1 MIVFGQSLL
10 FEEGVVLMDILHPRA
25 FVIMYRI
32 QAGFVM
38 RRYIN
43 MAKFLIIKQVIYSQ
57 LIKW

>member
-1 MIVFGQSLL
+1 
-10 FEEGVVLMDILHPRA
+10 MDILHPRA
-25 FVIMYRI
+25 FVIMYGI